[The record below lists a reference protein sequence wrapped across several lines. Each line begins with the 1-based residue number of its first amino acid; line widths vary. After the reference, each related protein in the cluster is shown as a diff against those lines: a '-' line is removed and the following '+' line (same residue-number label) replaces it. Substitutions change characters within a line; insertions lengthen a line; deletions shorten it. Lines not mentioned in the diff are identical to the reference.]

1 MRSVADKK
9 LKPIHVSLWKASTTC
24 SSSSRDAVRRFR
36 EMRPSAYITRGFG
49 VSVHR
54 MDCKNYLKS
63 IENTEEAGRWVR
75 VTWANTEADVYSTA
89 LFITIRERSGIV
101 MDVATVL
108 NGLKIKKTSLSAK
121 DLGEVTTVS
130 IVIEV
135 KNLDELNL
143 AVARL
148 SSIPGAIEIKRGN
161 G

>member
-1 MRSVADKK
+1 
-9 LKPIHVSLWKASTTC
+9 
-24 SSSSRDAVRRFR
+24 
-36 EMRPSAYITRGFG
+36 
-49 VSVHR
+49 